1 MHLDDPAFAGP
12 KANST
17 AKLTECTPHKQPQA
31 HPTRSRSEQSL
42 AFTSDIPGP
51 PPDGGLKAWVQVLA
65 AHLVIFNTWGFANS
79 FGVFQS
85 YYSGAL
91 DRSRSDISWIGSIQI
106 FLVYF
111 VGAFSGRATDAG
123 YFRAVLISGLS
134 LQLIGV
140 FATSVSEQYWQLF
153 LTQGICQGLGNGLV
167 FCPTISLISTYF
179 SKKRTLAIAMVASG
193 ASTGGIVFP
202 LVAQQLL
209 PRLGFPWTLRVMG
222 FIMLANSLV
231 IMSLVRV
238 RLPPRKTGPF
248 FELSAFRELPYSLFC
263 IGSFLIL
270 WAVYFAY
277 YYVNQII
284 GTHVRTKYIANHHHH
299 HHQISIFSQNIIGVP
314 LSTSFTILL
323 IMNAVGIPGRAVPA
337 FLADRY
343 TGPLSIFIP
352 VCFVAGVLLYAWAA
366 VHDYAGL
373 LAFCIAYGVFGAGA
387 QGLFPAS
394 CSSLTVDLS
403 KIGVRT
409 GMVFSIVSIASLT
422 GPPLAGALIERRDG
436 DFLYAQIFGGTA
448 FMAGG
453 LTLVGARFA
462 HTGLDWKRRM

>member
-1 MHLDDPAFAGP
+1 MSNPIPIPPVRAGS
-12 KANST
+12 KSLA
-17 AKLTECTPHKQPQA
+17 
-31 HPTRSRSEQSL
+31 PTR
-42 AFTSDIPGP
+42 DVPGP
-51 PPDGGLKAWVQVLA
+51 PPDGGLRAWVQVLM
-65 AHLVIFNTWGFANS
+65 AHLVMFNTWGFITS
-79 FGVFQS
+79 FGIFES
-85 YYSGAL
+85 YYSSAL

-123 YFRAVLISGLS
+123 YCRTVLISGLS
-134 LQLIGV
+134 MQLIGV
-140 FATSVSEQYWQLF
+140 FTTSVSQQYWQLF
-153 LTQGICQGLGNGLV
+153 VAQGLCQGLGNGLV

-179 SKKRTLAIAMVASG
+179 SKKRTLAIALVASG
-193 ASTGGIVFP
+193 TSTGGIVFP

-209 PRLGFPWTLRVMG
+209 HRLGFPWTLRVMG

-238 RLPPRKTGPF
+238 RLRPRESGRF

-263 IGSFLIL
+263 IGSFLII

-277 YYVNQII
+277 YY
-284 GTHVRTKYIANHHHH
+284 
-299 HHQISIFSQNIIGVP
+299 ISIFSQNIIGVSR
-314 LSTSFTILL
+314 STSFTILL

-343 TGPLSIFIP
+343 AGPLSIFIP

-366 VHDYAGL
+366 VHDFPGL
-373 LAFCIAYGVFGAGA
+373 LAFCIFYGVFGAGA
-387 QGLFPAS
+387 QALFPAS

-422 GPPLAGALIERRDG
+422 GPPLAGILIERRGG

-448 FMAGG
+448 FIAGG
-453 LTLVGARFA
+453 LTLIGARFS
-462 HTGLDWKRRM
+462 HTGLDWKHRM